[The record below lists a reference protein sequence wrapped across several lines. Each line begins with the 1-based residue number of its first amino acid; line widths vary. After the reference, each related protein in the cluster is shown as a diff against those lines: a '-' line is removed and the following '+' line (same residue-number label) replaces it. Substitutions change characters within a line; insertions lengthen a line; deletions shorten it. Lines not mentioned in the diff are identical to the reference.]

1 MEFHVIKRGRTMSD
15 WDYLAE
21 DISDWILKYA
31 EQNNISTLV
40 VGVSGGIDSAVTSTL
55 CAKTGMKTIVI
66 NMPINQDVSQYDLS
80 NQHIEWLTS
89 RWSNVEGHIIDL
101 TETYEIFRSKLT
113 DYNVSELSMANTR
126 ARIRMSTLYA
136 LAGSNNGIVVGT
148 GNKVED
154 FGIGFYTKYGDGG
167 VDISPIA
174 DLYKSEVYSLAKSLE
189 IIQSIQDASPTD
201 GLWND
206 GRTDEEQIGATYEE
220 LEWAMKEIENPS
232 PASKLS
238 DRQIEVMEIYLKFN
252 RINSHK
258 MNPIPIYMLN
268 R

>member
-1 MEFHVIKRGRTMSD
+1 MSD

-21 DISDWILKYA
+21 DISNWILKYA

-40 VGVSGGIDSAVTSTL
+40 VGVSGGVDSAVTSTL
-55 CAKTGMKTIVI
+55 CAKTGINTIVI

-89 RWSNVEGHIIDL
+89 KWSNVESNIIDL
-101 TETYEIFRSKLT
+101 TETYEVFHSKLN
-113 DYNVSELSMANTR
+113 DFNVSELSMANTR
-126 ARIRMSTLYA
+126 ARLRMATLYA

-148 GNKVED
+148 GNKIED
-154 FGIGFYTKYGDGG
+154 FGVGFFTKYGDGG

-174 DLYKSEVYSLAKSLE
+174 DLYKSEVYSLAESLQ
-189 IIQSIQDASPTD
+189 IIQSIQDAPPTD

-206 GRTDEEQIGATYEE
+206 GRTDEDQIGATYDE
-220 LEWAMKEIENPS
+220 LEWAMNEIENP
-232 PASKLS
+232 LS
-238 DRQIEVMEIYLKFN
+238 EKMQNERLAEVMRIYLKFN
-252 RINSHK
+252 RMNSHK
-258 MNPIPIYMLN
+258 MKPIPIFKFN